1 MKINKIFFF
10 AMLVLALVGC
20 DDEFGTG
27 STNTPASVGD
37 EIQFGGS
44 MTFERGATRVVYGD
58 ENSDHTATEIKWY
71 QGDAVRIY
79 CEQARDVNGL
89 NYCDY
94 KVQEYVQA
102 PVYDTNGT
110 LTNPDESKVKD
121 GNFEDLDDTSLKP
134 AADEPYGLQWG
145 SDGEH
150 VFYGAYPSRDM
161 FAEGSSVA
169 NAYKLERNMFT
180 GYLPSSQSPSSYQ
193 AGVKK
198 ADNNY
203 TTYTIQ
209 PAMRFAYMMAKS
221 VASPA
226 DGYCSLQFQPVVTAV
241 EFTLINNAYTT
252 ENVDG
257 TVTEEPIEDI
267 SLVQISSVDGS
278 FLCGSFTTDIDN
290 MSTKIVS
297 GETSITIPV
306 QDDKGNPVTLAPHDT
321 LRFTVF
327 MLPNDG
333 VKDVNLDKL
342 KITVQTGFLFKS
354 ATLTSKQDMLVY
366 AKKRNFI
373 AGINLK
379 WDKKFEGVANFLS
392 LLNDDMLV
400 GNLSLIGA
408 GGTGSHT
415 MPEGYN
421 QQTLDID
428 GLWDRGVR
436 CFEVFTDMAGS
447 TSASLGD
454 QYLVCNGKK
463 STSIRLSDVVTAL
476 QKKLEE
482 NPKDF
487 VILVLGY
494 QQSDGTTY
502 RDAKNWQS
510 PLKNYWENTVNTWRK
525 ETDVTLSNGDKIVC
539 EAATYS
545 PDLTLGKCRGKL
557 FCISRPT
564 TVGRDQWWYSMYD
577 VAKNVVPVLGW
588 GPSPDAWYARGYTRI
603 DRPYYINQTGDF
615 DGIANTTPTVGGS
628 NYMFPSY
635 LNVLEASVAG
645 GALNSSGSSETS
657 SSFVKHLEWETPA
670 TYDDKFMYRVC
681 SHDLYG
687 GAHTYTILREYDDL
701 RVYAQDWRR
710 VANGAFNSSNPNIT
724 PSYKVYIKNALTN
737 STSYT
742 ITSASLTYNN
752 SEHTLSTT
760 TVDGTTYYYYD
771 FGSEVT
777 ASYTIEFNY
786 KTSSYGSST
795 RSGTITI
802 ADDLESDTYY
812 QITRSGYSNNYTYSY
827 SKINNSGSSSSS
839 QYCYY
844 WPSSIDEKKNDI
856 LTALDRSMHADD
868 RAYTIYV
875 NSLCGYYI
883 DSKYEKSY
891 KPDPMRLTFI
901 PSSSGTS
908 GGYVFND
915 TKYNGTAYDGVSYSD
930 YYTSDSNP
938 GAYDMYGGTQ
948 GDIVTFAKDMNQFF
962 YEELV
967 EIGAQNLAGPTGI
980 IMMDRVS
987 NDPSDP
993 GYYLP
998 QIIVSNNFKWN
1009 TASGNGSKSMSLN
1022 DVPNEEAQ
1030 FAPANRDIKKASGKM
1045 GIVWE

>member
-20 DDEFGTG
+20 NDEFGTG

-58 ENSDHTATEIKWY
+58 ENSDHTATEIRWY

-102 PVYDTNGT
+102 PVYDTNGA

-221 VASPA
+221 AASPA

-297 GETSITIPV
+297 GEANITIPV

-392 LLNDDMLV
+392 LLNDDMPA

-436 CFEVFTDMAGS
+436 CFEVFTDMTGS

-545 PDLTLGKCRGKL
+545 PDLTLGECRGKL
-557 FCISRPT
+557 FCI
-564 TVGRDQWWYSMYD
+564 
-577 VAKNVVPVLGW
+577 
-588 GPSPDAWYARGYTRI
+588 
-603 DRPYYINQTGDF
+603 
-615 DGIANTTPTVGGS
+615 
-628 NYMFPSY
+628 
-635 LNVLEASVAG
+635 
-645 GALNSSGSSETS
+645 
-657 SSFVKHLEWETPA
+657 
-670 TYDDKFMYRVC
+670 
-681 SHDLYG
+681 
-687 GAHTYTILREYDDL
+687 
-701 RVYAQDWRR
+701 
-710 VANGAFNSSNPNIT
+710 
-724 PSYKVYIKNALTN
+724 
-737 STSYT
+737 
-742 ITSASLTYNN
+742 
-752 SEHTLSTT
+752 
-760 TVDGTTYYYYD
+760 
-771 FGSEVT
+771 
-777 ASYTIEFNY
+777 
-786 KTSSYGSST
+786 
-795 RSGTITI
+795 
-802 ADDLESDTYY
+802 
-812 QITRSGYSNNYTYSY
+812 
-827 SKINNSGSSSSS
+827 
-839 QYCYY
+839 
-844 WPSSIDEKKNDI
+844 
-856 LTALDRSMHADD
+856 
-868 RAYTIYV
+868 
-875 NSLCGYYI
+875 
-883 DSKYEKSY
+883 
-891 KPDPMRLTFI
+891 
-901 PSSSGTS
+901 
-908 GGYVFND
+908 
-915 TKYNGTAYDGVSYSD
+915 
-930 YYTSDSNP
+930 
-938 GAYDMYGGTQ
+938 
-948 GDIVTFAKDMNQFF
+948 
-962 YEELV
+962 
-967 EIGAQNLAGPTGI
+967 
-980 IMMDRVS
+980 
-987 NDPSDP
+987 
-993 GYYLP
+993 
-998 QIIVSNNFKWN
+998 
-1009 TASGNGSKSMSLN
+1009 
-1022 DVPNEEAQ
+1022 
-1030 FAPANRDIKKASGKM
+1030 
-1045 GIVWE
+1045 

>member
-20 DDEFGTG
+20 NDEFGTG

-145 SDGEH
+145 SEGEH

-169 NAYKLERNMFT
+169 NAYQLERNTFT
-180 GYLPSSQSPSSYQ
+180 GYLPSSQSPSSFQ

-198 ADNNY
+198 DGYDY
-203 TTYTIQ
+203 TAYTIQ

-221 VASPA
+221 TANPA

-252 ENVDG
+252 ENADG
-257 TVTEEPIEDI
+257 TEEEQPIEDI
-267 SLVQISSVDGS
+267 SLVKVSSVDGS
-278 FLCGSFTTDIDN
+278 YLCGSFTTDIDN

-333 VKDVNLDKL
+333 AKDVNLNKL

-354 ATLTSKQDMLVY
+354 ATLTSSNQDNMLVY

-379 WDKKFEGVANFLS
+379 WDKKFEGVANFFAQ
-392 LLNDDMLV
+392 LNDDMPA

-415 MPEGYN
+415 MAEGYN

-428 GLWDRGVR
+428 GLWERGVR
-436 CFEVFTDMAGS
+436 CFEVYTDMASS

-454 QYLVCNGKK
+454 QYLVCNGIQ
-463 STSIRLSDVVTAL
+463 STSVRLSDVVTAL

-494 QQSDGTTY
+494 QQSENTTY

-510 PLKNYWENTVNTWRK
+510 PLKNYWENTVNEWRV
-525 ETDVTLSNGDKIVC
+525 ETDVTLSNGNKIVC

-545 PDLTLGKCRGKL
+545 PNLTLGECRGKL

-577 VAKNVVPVLGW
+577 VAENVVPVLGW
-588 GPSPDAWYARGYTRI
+588 GPSPDAWYSRGYTRI
-603 DRPYYINQTGDF
+603 DRPYYINQTGNFADV
-615 DGIANTTPTVGGS
+615 DAATPVTGGS
-628 NYMFPSY
+628 NYMFPCY
-635 LNVLEASVAG
+635 LNVLEASVSG
-645 GALNSSGSSETS
+645 GELNSSGSSANS
-657 SSFVKHLEWETPA
+657 SAFVKHLEWETPA
-670 TYDDKFMYRVC
+670 TYDDKFMYRVG
-681 SHDLYG
+681 SHELYDPSI
-687 GAHTYTILREYDDL
+687 AHTYTLLRDYNDL

-710 VANGAFNSSNPNIT
+710 VANGAFNS
-724 PSYKVYIKNALTN
+724 
-737 STSYT
+737 
-742 ITSASLTYNN
+742 
-752 SEHTLSTT
+752 
-760 TVDGTTYYYYD
+760 
-771 FGSEVT
+771 
-777 ASYTIEFNY
+777 
-786 KTSSYGSST
+786 
-795 RSGTITI
+795 
-802 ADDLESDTYY
+802 
-812 QITRSGYSNNYTYSY
+812 
-827 SKINNSGSSSSS
+827 GSSSSS
-839 QYCYY
+839 QYYYY

-883 DSKYEKSY
+883 DSQYEKSY

-915 TKYNGTAYDGVSYSD
+915 TKYNGTAYDGGSYSD
-930 YYTSDSNP
+930 YYTSDSDP
-938 GAYDMYGGTQ
+938 GAYDLYGGTQ
-948 GDIVTFAKDMNQFF
+948 GDIVTFANDMNQFF

-967 EIGAQNLAGPTGI
+967 KIGAQNLAGPTGI

-987 NDPSDP
+987 NDPDDP

-1009 TASGNGSKSMSLN
+1009 TASGDGSKSMSLN

-1030 FAPANRDIKKASGKM
+1030 FAPTNRNTKGTSGKM
-1045 GIVWE
+1045 DIVWE

>member
-20 DDEFGTG
+20 NDEFGTG

-150 VFYGAYPSRDM
+150 VFYGVYPSRDM

-221 VASPA
+221 AASPA

-257 TVTEEPIEDI
+257 TETEEPIEDI

-290 MSTKIVS
+290 MSTLIVS

-333 VKDVNLDKL
+333 VKDVDLDKL

-366 AKKRNFI
+366 AKKKNFI

-392 LLNDDMLV
+392 LLNDDMPAC
-400 GNLSLIGA
+400 NLSLIGA

-415 MPEGYN
+415 MAEGYN

-436 CFEVFTDMAGS
+436 CFEVFTDMASS

-454 QYLVCNGKK
+454 QYLVCNGKQ
-463 STSIRLSDVVTAL
+463 STSVRLSDVVTAL

-494 QQSDGTTY
+494 QQSENTTY
-502 RDAKNWQS
+502 RDAKNWQT
-510 PLKNYWENTVNTWRK
+510 PLKNYWENTVNEWRV

-545 PDLTLGKCRGKL
+545 PDLTIGECRGKL

-577 VAKNVVPVLGW
+577 VAENVVPVLGW

-628 NYMFPSY
+628 NYMFPCY
-635 LNVLEASVAG
+635 LGVLDASVSG
-645 GALNSSGSSETS
+645 GALNSSGSSQNS
-657 SSFVKHLEWETPA
+657 SEFVKHLGWETPA

-681 SHDLYG
+681 SHNLYG
-687 GAHTYTILREYDDL
+687 GDHTYTLLRDYDDL

-710 VANGAFNSSNPNIT
+710 VANGAFNS
-724 PSYKVYIKNALTN
+724 
-737 STSYT
+737 
-742 ITSASLTYNN
+742 
-752 SEHTLSTT
+752 
-760 TVDGTTYYYYD
+760 
-771 FGSEVT
+771 
-777 ASYTIEFNY
+777 
-786 KTSSYGSST
+786 
-795 RSGTITI
+795 
-802 ADDLESDTYY
+802 
-812 QITRSGYSNNYTYSY
+812 
-827 SKINNSGSSSSS
+827 GSSSSS
-839 QYCYY
+839 QYYYY

-883 DSKYEKSY
+883 DSQYEKSY

-908 GGYVFND
+908 SGYIFND

-930 YYTSDSNP
+930 YYTSDSDP

-967 EIGAQNLAGPTGI
+967 KIGAQNLAGPTGI

-1009 TASGNGSKSMSLN
+1009 TASGDGSKSMSLN
-1022 DVPNEEAQ
+1022 DMPNEEAQ
-1030 FAPANRDIKKASGKM
+1030 FAPANRNAKGASGKM
-1045 GIVWE
+1045 DIVWE

>member
-1 MKINKIFFF
+1 M
-10 AMLVLALVGC
+10 
-20 DDEFGTG
+20 
-27 STNTPASVGD
+27 
-37 EIQFGGS
+37 
-44 MTFERGATRVVYGD
+44 
-58 ENSDHTATEIKWY
+58 
-71 QGDAVRIY
+71 
-79 CEQARDVNGL
+79 
-89 NYCDY
+89 
-94 KVQEYVQA
+94 
-102 PVYDTNGT
+102 
-110 LTNPDESKVKD
+110 
-121 GNFEDLDDTSLKP
+121 
-134 AADEPYGLQWG
+134 
-145 SDGEH
+145 
-150 VFYGAYPSRDM
+150 
-161 FAEGSSVA
+161 
-169 NAYKLERNMFT
+169 
-180 GYLPSSQSPSSYQ
+180 
-193 AGVKK
+193 
-198 ADNNY
+198 
-203 TTYTIQ
+203 
-209 PAMRFAYMMAKS
+209 
-221 VASPA
+221 
-226 DGYCSLQFQPVVTAV
+226 
-241 EFTLINNAYTT
+241 
-252 ENVDG
+252 
-257 TVTEEPIEDI
+257 
-267 SLVQISSVDGS
+267 
-278 FLCGSFTTDIDN
+278 
-290 MSTKIVS
+290 
-297 GETSITIPV
+297 
-306 QDDKGNPVTLAPHDT
+306 
-321 LRFTVF
+321 
-327 MLPNDG
+327 
-333 VKDVNLDKL
+333 
-342 KITVQTGFLFKS
+342 
-354 ATLTSKQDMLVY
+354 
-366 AKKRNFI
+366 
-373 AGINLK
+373 
-379 WDKKFEGVANFLS
+379 
-392 LLNDDMLV
+392 
-400 GNLSLIGA
+400 
-408 GGTGSHT
+408 
-415 MPEGYN
+415 
-421 QQTLDID
+421 
-428 GLWDRGVR
+428 
-436 CFEVFTDMAGS
+436 
-447 TSASLGD
+447 
-454 QYLVCNGKK
+454 
-463 STSIRLSDVVTAL
+463 SDVVTAL

-545 PDLTLGKCRGKL
+545 PDLTLGECRGKL

-577 VAKNVVPVLGW
+577 VAENVVPVLGW

-628 NYMFPSY
+628 NYMFPCY

-681 SHDLYG
+681 SHDLYS
-687 GAHTYTILREYDDL
+687 GAHTYTILRDYDDL

-777 ASYTIEFNY
+777 ASYTIEFDY
-786 KTSSYGSST
+786 KTSNNSSST

-812 QITRSGYSNNYTYSY
+812 EITRSGYSNNYTYSY
-827 SKINNSGSSSSS
+827 SKINDSGSSSSS

-948 GDIVTFAKDMNQFF
+948 GDIVTFAYDMNRFF
-962 YEELV
+962 YDELV
-967 EIGAQNLAGPTGI
+967 KIGAQNLAGPTGI

-1022 DVPNEEAQ
+1022 DVPNEEGQ

>member
-20 DDEFGTG
+20 NDEFGTG

-58 ENSDHTATEIKWY
+58 ENSNHTATEIKWY

-221 VASPA
+221 AASPA

-297 GETSITIPV
+297 GEANITIPV

-392 LLNDDMLV
+392 LLSDDMPA

-487 VILVLGY
+487 VILMLGY

-545 PDLTLGKCRGKL
+545 PDLTLGECRGKL

-577 VAKNVVPVLGW
+577 VAENVVPVLGW

-628 NYMFPSY
+628 NYMFPCY

-710 VANGAFNSSNPNIT
+710 VANGAFNSS
-724 PSYKVYIKNALTN
+724 
-737 STSYT
+737 
-742 ITSASLTYNN
+742 
-752 SEHTLSTT
+752 
-760 TVDGTTYYYYD
+760 
-771 FGSEVT
+771 
-777 ASYTIEFNY
+777 
-786 KTSSYGSST
+786 
-795 RSGTITI
+795 
-802 ADDLESDTYY
+802 
-812 QITRSGYSNNYTYSY
+812 
-827 SKINNSGSSSSS
+827 GSSSSS

-856 LTALDRSMHADD
+856 LTALDRSMYADD

-883 DSKYEKSY
+883 DSDYEKSY

-908 GGYVFND
+908 SGYVFND

-930 YYTSDSNP
+930 YYNSDTEP

-948 GDIVTFAKDMNQFF
+948 GDIVTFAYDMNRFF
-962 YEELV
+962 YDELV
-967 EIGAQNLAGPTGI
+967 KIGAQNLAGPTGI

-1022 DVPNEEAQ
+1022 DMPNEEAQ
-1030 FAPANRDIKKASGKM
+1030 FAPANRNAKGASGKM
-1045 GIVWE
+1045 DIVWE